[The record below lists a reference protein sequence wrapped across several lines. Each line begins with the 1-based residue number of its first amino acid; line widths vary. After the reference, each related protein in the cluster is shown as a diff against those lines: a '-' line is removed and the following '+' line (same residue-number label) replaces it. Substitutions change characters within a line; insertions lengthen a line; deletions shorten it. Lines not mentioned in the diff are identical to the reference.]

1 MTILALTAWLW
12 LWQRAIALNYYCV
25 TGSAARKKYAVLFC
39 RKSQF
44 WSRLFGMSRT
54 ESGRSGKYNFFNALT
69 YVCIHPSLYL
79 HLFGNYEPVEH
90 GFTDICVSGM
100 YRVRAGFIFHIN
112 LPTPYLINKVGS
124 NYLSCLLSV
133 INCQWGGNSL
143 MYEIITAV
151 EVELF
156 IAERL
161 IL

>member
-1 MTILALTAWLW
+1 MLNNQIRDIFIRLDYLMTILALTAWLW

-100 YRVRAGFIFHIN
+100 YRVRAGFIFPPN
-112 LPTPYLINKVGS
+112 TPW
-124 NYLSCLLSV
+124 
-133 INCQWGGNSL
+133 QTH
-143 MYEIITAV
+143 MYGQTWHLYTTMISHQ
-151 EVELF
+151 
-156 IAERL
+156 
-161 IL
+161 

>member
-1 MTILALTAWLW
+1 MLRIIIVSLEVLLE
-12 LWQRAIALNYYCV
+12 
-25 TGSAARKKYAVLFC
+25 KKYAVLFC

-54 ESGRSGKYNFFNALT
+54 ESGRSGKYNFFNTLT
-69 YVCIHPSLYL
+69 YVYILRCI
-79 HLFGNYEPVEH
+79 F
-90 GFTDICVSGM
+90 ICLAIMNQLNMVLLTSA
-100 YRVRAGFIFHIN
+100 YRVCIGYVRVSSF
-112 LPTPYLINKVGS
+112 LPTLHGRPICMGKPDIYIPLWYLINKVGY